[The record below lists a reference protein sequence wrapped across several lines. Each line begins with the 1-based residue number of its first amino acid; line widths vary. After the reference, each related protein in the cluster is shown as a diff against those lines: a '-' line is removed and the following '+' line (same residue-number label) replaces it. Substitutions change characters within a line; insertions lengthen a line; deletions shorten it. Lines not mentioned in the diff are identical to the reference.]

1 MQTVTRIIIT
11 TSVLIFSASGWA
23 QTSITPSQPTHYF
36 YTPMAKVNP
45 PNHLVLGF
53 HEISFGLPAHLQIQ
67 ASIMDNIGRTNIGAK
82 YGLNE
87 NLVIGAGLAHSI
99 IHIGRGVH
107 GIPSW
112 VAARLGAYCTWGFLN
127 SPSFEAALTPHT
139 QIGDHVSLGCDI
151 GLMADVHPVW
161 SFIWEIGSSVDL
173 TDNALYLNTDGGLRI
188 HPTSLPFL
196 NFDFGIDL
204 EEFRV
209 QSDPEMSAT
218 IYFDVLFSLVVR

>member
-1 MQTVTRIIIT
+1 MKTITGIIIA
-11 TSVLIFSASGWA
+11 TSVLIVTASGWA

-36 YTPMAKVNP
+36 YTPMSQVNP

-53 HEISFGLPAHLQIQ
+53 HEISFGLPSHLQIQ

-87 NLVIGAGLAHSI
+87 NLAIGAGLAHSI

-112 VAARLGAYCTWGFLN
+112 APARLGAYCSWGFMN

-139 QIGDHVSLGCDI
+139 QIGSHVSLGCDI

-204 EEFRV
+204 EEFKV
-209 QSDPEMSAT
+209 QSDSEMTAT
-218 IYFDVLFSLVVR
+218 VYFDVLFSLVVR